1 MDKSLAKNKWV
12 ALSLC
17 VCLGYLG
24 AHKFY
29 EGKNKI
35 GVIYLLTL
43 GLLGIGWII
52 DIIILVLK
60 PNPYYASE
68 KDEEIEK
75 KDLKLLSGGYKKV
88 HNDLYVNDKE
98 KVLIINNNKYS
109 FSQIIDCELVQNNS
123 TINSTLGNTKGKIK
137 NNGKIKARTNTLS
150 AETNYCNEL
159 YLNITVDDL
168 YNPNI
173 KLNVR
178 GVGVLN
184 TNGEK
189 YKNVINKANEML
201 SLFKLIISK
210 NNVSYVDNGTIT
222 KIEHKYVEEESNI
235 QKLEELSRL
244 HKNGALKDYEY
255 SIKKQELLENIKK

>member
-1 MDKSLAKNKWV
+1 MEIQSKGAYVFLASILAILLVLN
-12 ALSLC
+12 LLLC
-17 VCLGYLG
+17 IVMP
-24 AHKFY
+24 F
-29 EGKNKI
+29 
-35 GVIYLLTL
+35 LL
-43 GLLGIGWII
+43 II
-52 DIIILVLK
+52 EIIIAICEYFTIRKIKGIKRQIL
-60 PNPYYASE
+60 E
-68 KDEEIEK
+68 KEKIENN
-75 KDLKLLSGGYKKV
+75 LLRNDYKKIFD
-88 HNDLYVNDKE
+88 NLFIDENRKILNIYGKD
-98 KVLIINNNKYS
+98 YR

-189 YKNVINKANEML
+189 YKNVISKANEIL

-210 NNVSYVDNGTIT
+210 NSVSYVDNGTVT
-222 KIEHKYVEEESNI
+222 K
-235 QKLEELSRL
+235 
-244 HKNGALKDYEY
+244 
-255 SIKKQELLENIKK
+255 

>member
-1 MDKSLAKNKWV
+1 MEIQSKGAYVFLASILAILLVLN
-12 ALSLC
+12 LLLC
-17 VCLGYLG
+17 IVMP
-24 AHKFY
+24 F
-29 EGKNKI
+29 
-35 GVIYLLTL
+35 LL
-43 GLLGIGWII
+43 II
-52 DIIILVLK
+52 EIIIAICEYFTIRKIKGIKRQIL
-60 PNPYYASE
+60 E
-68 KDEEIEK
+68 KEKIENN
-75 KDLKLLSGGYKKV
+75 LLRNDYKKIFD
-88 HNDLYVNDKE
+88 NLFIDENRKILNIYGKD
-98 KVLIINNNKYS
+98 YG

-189 YKNVINKANEML
+189 YKNVISKANEIL

-210 NNVSYVDNGTIT
+210 NSVSYVDNGTVT
-222 KIEHKYVEEESNI
+222 K
-235 QKLEELSRL
+235 
-244 HKNGALKDYEY
+244 
-255 SIKKQELLENIKK
+255 

>member
-1 MDKSLAKNKWV
+1 MEIQSKGVYVFLASILAILLVLN
-12 ALSLC
+12 LLLC
-17 VCLGYLG
+17 IVMP
-24 AHKFY
+24 F
-29 EGKNKI
+29 
-35 GVIYLLTL
+35 LL
-43 GLLGIGWII
+43 IVE
-52 DIIILVLK
+52 IIIAICEYFTIRKIKEIKRQIL
-60 PNPYYASE
+60 E
-68 KDEEIEK
+68 KEKIENN
-75 KDLKLLSGGYKKV
+75 LLRNGYKKIFD
-88 HNDLYVNDKE
+88 NLFIDDNR
-98 KVLIINNNKYS
+98 KVLNIYGKDYG
-109 FSQIIDCELVQNNS
+109 FSQIIDCELIQNNS

-150 AETNYCNEL
+150 AETNYCHEL
-159 YLNITVDDL
+159 YLNITIDDL

-235 QKLEELSRL
+235 QKLEELSKL
-244 HKNGALKDYEY
+244 HKNGALTDYEY
-255 SIKKQELLENIKK
+255 SIKKQELLEKIK

>member
-1 MDKSLAKNKWV
+1 MEIQSKGVYVFLASILAILLVLN
-12 ALSLC
+12 LLLC
-17 VCLGYLG
+17 IVMP
-24 AHKFY
+24 F
-29 EGKNKI
+29 
-35 GVIYLLTL
+35 LL
-43 GLLGIGWII
+43 IVE
-52 DIIILVLK
+52 IIIAICEYFTIRKIKEIKRQIL
-60 PNPYYASE
+60 E
-68 KDEEIEK
+68 KEKIENN
-75 KDLKLLSGGYKKV
+75 LLRNGYKKIFD
-88 HNDLYVNDKE
+88 NLFIDDNR
-98 KVLIINNNKYS
+98 KVLNIYGKDYG
-109 FSQIIDCELVQNNS
+109 FSQIIDCELIQNNS

-137 NNGKIKARTNTLS
+137 NNGKIKARINTLS

-159 YLNITVDDL
+159 YLNITIDDL

-178 GVGVLN
+178 GVGALN

-235 QKLEELSRL
+235 QKLEELSKL
-244 HKNGALKDYEY
+244 HKNGALTDYEY
-255 SIKKQELLENIKK
+255 SIKKQELLEKIK